1 MSQNET
7 IERFKK
13 FIENKEQALKRSKKI
28 AYYGI
33 NAIKWIIFFANI
45 IVISLAITV
54 IIVEINRYRLIN
66 SPNKSIF
73 ADLGLTIVL
82 ASFICLTFFIN
93 LFLAIYREVMKF
105 KDYKKAQRELS
116 YIFFQIQND
125 NEYNIEEFEK
135 DYQQISDFY
144 FQKKEV
150 SKLKILKSI
159 VFGGKKWL

>member
-1 MSQNET
+1 M
-7 IERFKK
+7 
-13 FIENKEQALKRSKKI
+13 LKRSKKI

>member
-7 IERFKK
+7 IERLKK
-13 FIENKEQALKRSKKI
+13 FIENKEQVLKRSKKI

>member
-7 IERFKK
+7 IERLKK
-13 FIENKEQALKRSKKI
+13 FIENKEQVLKRSKKI

-150 SKLKILKSI
+150 SNLKILKSI

>member
-1 MSQNET
+1 MEQKQT
-7 IERFKK
+7 IQQLIK
-13 FIENKEQALKRSKKI
+13 FIENKESKLKKIQKI
-28 AYYGI
+28 AYYSA
-33 NAIKWIIFFANI
+33 NAVKWIIFFANI
-45 IVISLAITV
+45 IVIALAISV
-54 IIVEINRYRLIN
+54 IIIEIHRYQLIK

-73 ADLGLTIVL
+73 TDLGLTIVL

-93 LFLAIYREVMKF
+93 LFLAVFREVMKF

-116 YIFFQIQND
+116 YLFFQIQN
-125 NEYNIEEFEK
+125 NEQYNMEEFEK

-150 SKLKILKSI
+150 SKLKILKKI

>member
-7 IERFKK
+7 IKRLKK
-13 FIENKEQALKRSKKI
+13 FIENKEQVLKRSKKI